1 MGPSKTVLST
11 PSQNE
16 SSSSE
21 LATPRR
27 SVMVNRL
34 KFDNVIERPRSHLL
48 LKECHLKR
56 LKLLK
61 KELDYL
67 QETAWQYHPIETYI
81 GH

>member
-1 MGPSKTVLST
+1 
-11 PSQNE
+11 
-16 SSSSE
+16 
-21 LATPRR
+21 
-27 SVMVNRL
+27 MVNRL

-48 LKECHLKR
+48 LKESHLKR

-81 GH
+81 GQ